1 MMDIEQA
8 VLENLRS
15 LPSESQ
21 SEVLT
26 FIKLLRKRLTPP
38 SPAHPTAFEQ
48 IVETVQLNLQRI
60 QRFHDGLPS
69 AVYAYGLLEVT
80 QNILVRFP
88 DEPVAQFLDALHTV
102 LVTDNRWGRYSVEYY
117 QQVYSLLSELTQPEP
132 APDTAVKAAIQQL
145 EQASL
150 TLLQS
155 GIVTDEDLDDS
166 DEYA

>member
-1 MMDIEQA
+1 MDIEQA

-38 SPAHPTAFEQ
+38 SQTHPTAFEQ
-48 IVETVQLNLQRI
+48 IVETVLLNLQRI

-69 AVYAYGLLEVT
+69 AVYAYGILEAT
-80 QNILVRFP
+80 QNILVQFP
-88 DEPVAQFLDALHTV
+88 DEPLAKFLAALHTV
-102 LVTDNRWGRYSVEYY
+102 LATDNCWGRYTVEYY
-117 QQVYSLLSELTQPEP
+117 QRANSLLEQLAQQEVTS
-132 APDTAVKAAIQQL
+132 DAVIEGAIQQM
-145 EQASL
+145 EQAGL
-150 TLLQS
+150 TLLQA
-155 GIVTDEDLDDS
+155 GAVTDEDLDDI

>member
-1 MMDIEQA
+1 MDIEQA

-26 FIKLLRKRLTPP
+26 FIKLLRKRLIP
-38 SPAHPTAFEQ
+38 SSPSHPTAFEQ
-48 IVETVQLNLQRI
+48 IVETVLLNLQRI

-69 AVYAYGLLEVT
+69 AVYAYGLLEAT

-88 DEPVAQFLDALHTV
+88 DEPLAKFLDVLHKV
-102 LVTDNRWGRYSVEYY
+102 LATDNRWGRYTVEYY
-117 QQVYSLLSELTQPEP
+117 QQIYSLLNQLAHQGSTSDAAIE
-132 APDTAVKAAIQQL
+132 AAIQQM
-145 EQASL
+145 EQTSL

-155 GIVTDEDLDDS
+155 GIVTDEDLDDT